1 MSKYTPKQLKEMAAV
16 ALEARRKK
24 DHKWLSIVM
33 TLMLATGLNEHE
45 ITQKLQT
52 LAQ

>member
-1 MSKYTPKQLKEMAAV
+1 MSKYTPEQLKKMATV
-16 ALEARRKK
+16 ALEANRQN
-24 DHKWLSIVM
+24 DHKWLSLVM